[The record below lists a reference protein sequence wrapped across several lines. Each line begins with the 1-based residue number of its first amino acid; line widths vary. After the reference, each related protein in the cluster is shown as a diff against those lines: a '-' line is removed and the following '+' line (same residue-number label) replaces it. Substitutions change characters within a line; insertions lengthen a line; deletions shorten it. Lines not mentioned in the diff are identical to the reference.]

1 MSLKVKKIPHWHQ
14 ILYTSEIVIIPKEY
28 DNWMLV
34 TCSRLEQFPAGSGG
48 NGMSS
53 SLMLASNGDEVCTAV
68 NIQPNTILLNVPWHL
83 YAQLIALI
91 MTDVSHHLSW
101 RGISPYSTVAWV
113 HTAQVF
119 RWRLAYK
126 TVTYRFHQL
135 FSVLFHH
142 FFLFCF
148 HADILSISF
157 TFNNFIIPCFW
168 TDLSLQCFD
177 AVGWA
182 GRASGL

>member
-1 MSLKVKKIPHWHQ
+1 MRLSGTKYTPLSQQKQPVKQEKEECHKASIEPILLYNEPKSEKKIPHWHQ

-53 SLMLASNGDEVCTAV
+53 SLMLAGDCDEVCTAV
-68 NIQPNTILLNVPWHL
+68 NIHPNTILLNVPWHL

-119 RWRLAYK
+119 RWRLA
-126 TVTYRFHQL
+126 
-135 FSVLFHH
+135 
-142 FFLFCF
+142 
-148 HADILSISF
+148 
-157 TFNNFIIPCFW
+157 
-168 TDLSLQCFD
+168 
-177 AVGWA
+177 
-182 GRASGL
+182 